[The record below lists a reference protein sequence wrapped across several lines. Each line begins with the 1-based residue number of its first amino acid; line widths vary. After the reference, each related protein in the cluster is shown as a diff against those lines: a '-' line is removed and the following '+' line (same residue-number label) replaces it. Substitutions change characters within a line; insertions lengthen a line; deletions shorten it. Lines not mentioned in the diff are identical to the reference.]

1 MISNLLFINSHGLFV
16 WISFAITLVACV
28 IFYLRTRKT
37 LKKYE
42 SEFAMELTKLSN
54 DEKKAV
60 LEKSKIAKQIFI
72 SQNETI

>member
-1 MISNLLFINSHGLFV
+1 
-16 WISFAITLVACV
+16 
-28 IFYLRTRKT
+28 
-37 LKKYE
+37 
-42 SEFAMELTKLSN
+42 MELTKLSN